1 MRTPLST
8 SKLSSPAV
16 SYSPVAP
23 YSPTFTAEPKPKVTS
38 QPIDVLLFNI
48 IYNI

>member
-8 SKLSSPAV
+8 SKLSSPAA

-23 YSPTFTAEPKPKVTS
+23 YSPTLTAEPKPKVTS
-38 QPIDVLLFNI
+38 QPIDVLLFNV